1 MNSLLSIDKI
11 NIIELSNLEFGSCAD
26 VALSSTSLKKP
37 IPEHPSPASRS
48 GLSRLTHHQT

>member
-11 NIIELSNLEFGSCAD
+11 NIIELSNLEFGPCAD